1 MVSRASLVGILIVFT
16 LVVTTGSAGSQP
28 AIGTLLYTVRADPL
42 LCPSP
47 LCGGFWVMLANNAR
61 TKCSDGAKQTRC
73 YVAKTVDEDRHPLAV
88 SVPDGA
94 LVRADIESW
103 EFEGIG
109 ELGVLAVAVVYSPAG
124 ATPATG
130 SYQRLV
136 DTGVRCVRAPCF
148 SYRATRLNSTV
159 RTPVSGIDLGAA
171 RATAA
176 EVARAEAA
184 LRTKNGLLSRG
195 RYVSGPGGGRVFR
208 ASRLFLRAPQ
218 PRA

>member
-1 MVSRASLVGILIVFT
+1 MVSRASLVAT
-16 LVVTTGSAGSQP
+16 LTVLALVAATGSARSQP
-28 AIGTLLYTVRADPL
+28 PISTLLYTVRVDPR

-47 LCGGFWVMLANNAR
+47 LCGGYWVMLANHAR
-61 TKCSDGAKQTRC
+61 TRCADGARRTRC
-73 YVAKTVDEDRHPLAV
+73 YVAKAVDEDRHPLSV

-109 ELGVLAVAVVYSPAG
+109 ELGLLAVAVVYSPAG
-124 ATPATG
+124 KAPTTG

-136 DTGVRCVRAPCF
+136 DTGIRCVRAPCF
-148 SYRATRLNSTV
+148 SYRATRLNGAV
-159 RTPVSGIDLGAA
+159 RTALSGIDLGAA

-176 EVARAEAA
+176 DVAGAEAA
-184 LRTKNGLLSRG
+184 LRTKNGLLARG
-195 RYVSGPGGGRVFR
+195 RYVTGSDGGRVFR
-208 ASRLFLRAPQ
+208 ASRLFVRAPQ